1 MKESLRSGTCS
12 LLKRPGLP
20 HPSPLHRHP
29 CPCQIPPDL
38 SHHWLTLG
46 RAELPWQ
53 LMGCAV
59 PGPCSPRLV
68 PLHSCTQ
75 PSPAQLRELPR
86 QPDCTGLQ
94 QPHPLSRPSVAE
106 ISRGLELGGLYGLL
120 SASTGLLL
128 PCQQRLGPA
137 VSQLPRTLWILFA
150 LSLGRQAGLRLVF
163 GELFPAASPS
173 PHRFLLWPASS
184 NHWLSK
190 TPLHSPRLC
199 LGEMSQCLERWPASR
214 SKDSGSNP
222 SSALPRCVS
231 WPELPEQSTTNWV
244 QDALLVD
251 VSVQISPFYKDAS
264 YNG

>member
-1 MKESLRSGTCS
+1 MATHGLCSSGSLFPQTCRSPF
-12 LLKRPGLP
+12 LYP
-20 HPSPLHRHP
+20 
-29 CPCQIPPDL
+29 
-38 SHHWLTLG
+38 
-46 RAELPWQ
+46 A
-53 LMGCAV
+53 
-59 PGPCSPRLV
+59 
-68 PLHSCTQ
+68 Q
-75 PSPAQLRELPR
+75 PSPARRAAKAARLHWAPAA
-86 QPDCTGLQ
+86 
-94 QPHPLSRPSVAE
+94 PSSEPTLCCRE

-128 PCQQRLGPA
+128 PCQQKLGPA

-150 LSLGRQAGLRLVF
+150 LSLGRQARLRLVF
-163 GELFPAASPS
+163 GELFPAAAPS

-190 TPLHSPRLC
+190 TPLHSPQLC
-199 LGEMSQCLERWPASR
+199 LVEMSQCMERWPASR

-222 SSALPRCVS
+222 SSAVPRCVS
-231 WPELPEQSTTNWV
+231 LPELPEQSTTNWV